1 MLVKTHLITISQHDS
16 YIVKWLCNFKDC
28 NPIFTEDGKFIFII
42 ISNKGRMEIETL
54 DLAYLEESAKKFTYP
69 KGQQAITTDIGYI
82 YLKEHRGKER
92 LLATVTHNH
101 IRDYAPMFDDI

>member
-54 DLAYLEESAKKFTYP
+54 DLA
-69 KGQQAITTDIGYI
+69 
-82 YLKEHRGKER
+82 
-92 LLATVTHNH
+92 
-101 IRDYAPMFDDI
+101 